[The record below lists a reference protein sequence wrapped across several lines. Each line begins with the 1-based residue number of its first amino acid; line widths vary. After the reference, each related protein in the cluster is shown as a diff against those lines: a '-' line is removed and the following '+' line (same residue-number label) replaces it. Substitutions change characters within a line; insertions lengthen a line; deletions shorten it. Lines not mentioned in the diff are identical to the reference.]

1 MNRLLIPH
9 HCLSSVT
16 ITLPPSSGSDP
27 NFLVDRNMLILTIF
41 NFDHFRFSR
50 LFAYFLVRKHG
61 STPHL
66 VSILAACLVCVYLC
80 RRGVCPTTPT
90 KPVATRV
97 RTMKKGHVGNCR
109 VAQTHRHSMVH
120 TNAHKHTQTNT
131 TSSQYRQGLHHG
143 AFRTSAVSS
152 ECSMGDNTGCDC
164 IVVVID
170 TGSPVRACLCD
181 RRL

>member
-1 MNRLLIPH
+1 M
-9 HCLSSVT
+9 
-16 ITLPPSSGSDP
+16 PPSSGSDP
-27 NFLVDRNMLILTIF
+27 NIFLVDRNMLILTIF

-109 VAQTHRHSMVH
+109 VAQTHRHSIQRC
-120 TNAHKHTQTNT
+120 TQTHSHKRTHTHT
-131 TSSQYRQGLHHG
+131 TVVSSSSQYRQGLHHG